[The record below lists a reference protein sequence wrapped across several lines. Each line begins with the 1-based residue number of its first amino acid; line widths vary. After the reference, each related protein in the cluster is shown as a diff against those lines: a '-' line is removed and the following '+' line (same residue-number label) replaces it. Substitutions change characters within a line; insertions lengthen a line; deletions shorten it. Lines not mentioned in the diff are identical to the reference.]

1 MNNILSSCAD
11 VFPQLEAFFVSH
23 LNPLAHSSHPMVDD
37 SLAAHQSEGSPMQ
50 CVESEGAR
58 VPEPSP
64 HRLSADH
71 PLVDSIAAKDTG
83 DSTVSQ
89 RWSRPR
95 KAKKTKLHQYSRKE
109 KAMIR
114 IYRLYGK
121 TINQVTI
128 LTGASTATISRYVRD
143 GAINDIIED
152 WDYVDAEFY
161 RKYPPLD
168 TDELIHRHDC
178 LRRAG
183 GGPRN
188 LFSHRQEDVDTRY
201 LDFPTTGLPPSSGPS
216 RTRVTRQRPAR
227 VTPLPANDIATP
239 AMEVQEESNPG
250 TEPEDVPDRGP
261 SPGTCQDE
269 AIYISSDDEEDD
281 IEPTSDHP
289 PTQASS
295 EDQTTLFKA
304 FYANLDFD
312 MSQHHA
318 ALANCDLGTAQHVLP
333 LRQWP
338 QDRLVQIYQRSI
350 PSLHYF
356 ECLVLAKGVSNIALD
371 GTIEKSATRQRLD
384 EAPAIWTLPV
394 QRFLA
399 SLTPNL
405 SMHSSL
411 LQGLGLGSLGR
422 LITVAGWSDKG
433 LLSDSCPHIR
443 SRLSRL
449 HRYVLYCEL
458 KMAIQNTA
466 QEGWLGNYY
475 VPFIVQRAERQV
487 PLVEPA
493 MRIPLNIGSFA
504 GLDIDLSTHAPMLIE
519 RGISTLEDVA
529 ELGKWS
535 LKNIR
540 IMLMEVAP
548 ELTILERFVLA
559 HSIKFSTPDGYFK
572 RGMMR
577 ARLNT
582 CPDLW
587 NGTPNKILAG
597 REQDLSDCLPKLAD
611 AGLGTLGAL
620 YAISHWD
627 GAELGDLLE
636 EAAKISPVKAAIII
650 QAIKETVSVHIKLS
664 VRIFPYNVLFNEVMG
679 PPSTFAIPKLDD
691 CTAAS
696 PMAPHSIIPIDT
708 HQTTSRSI
716 PAPPGD
722 GTRGAG
728 QLRFIPYDPAGRN
741 PLRRYF
747 GGGRRNYYTRGDRA
761 NVRWLYTIG
770 KLDWSGIH
778 AMTGISRGTINSY
791 IENNRADPDDV
802 TRDVD
807 FISERIRREYP
818 PPWDDQVP
826 HTPISERAA
835 HRKRR
840 KLSDDANQEET
851 GNTDSDL
858 TSLEDSPP
866 PRPSTSDQDR
876 FVEEPRSRKK
886 QRLLTG
892 GTQAVFEAALP
903 SQACDD
909 LPLLQPMSGMPI
921 LEDDDA
927 MDATEPA
934 NHSVPPLG
942 NTVPGPRSLQF
953 RQQRFATEF
962 LANLDFDLSA
972 HAPALAQCDLGTA
985 RDVYPLRN
993 WTTSDLMFT
1002 LAEAMPQL
1010 PYIERYE
1017 LARRIKTMSATCG
1030 AVKSPMRM
1038 QLDEVQEVLQIP
1050 ILGFLSRLSVDCSQY
1065 LPKLEGAGLRT
1076 LGAIVVISGWTSAE
1090 VEDVLKGAVPDM
1102 KPLHR
1107 FILTKAL
1114 ARLSDAIKASG
1125 ANATRTL
1132 IDHFREGPAGLSNAS
1147 YPVLGAWFFSS
1158 LDHDLSA
1165 RTGVLAA
1172 VGLVTSK
1179 EVASLRPWSVEDLH
1193 EMFKELLPDLLAVE
1207 RHVLI
1212 RGIKSSLHGVP
1223 QRSPLRVSAAKFL
1236 AKREHDL
1243 SAFLDDL
1250 DRAGIGSL
1258 GALLAVSHWSRNEL
1272 LALLQEA
1279 TPAMSFVRRYMLIR
1293 ALHSEGDRLLAGEP
1307 A

>member
-23 LNPLAHSSHPMVDD
+23 LNPLAHSSHPMVDG

-50 CVESEGAR
+50 GVESEGAR

-95 KAKKTKLHQYSRKE
+95 KAKKTKLPQYSRKE

-121 TINQVTI
+121 TVNQVTI

-178 LRRAG
+178 LKRAR

-188 LFSHRQEDVDTRY
+188 LFGHRQEDVDTRY

-239 AMEVQEESNPG
+239 AMEVQEELNPAS
-250 TEPEDVPDRGP
+250 EPEDVSDRGP
-261 SPGTCQDE
+261 PPGTCQDE

-281 IEPTSDHP
+281 IEPSSDRP
-289 PTQASS
+289 PTPASS
-295 EDQTTLFKA
+295 EEQITHFRD
-304 FYANLDFD
+304 FYTNLDFD
-312 MSQHHA
+312 MSQHHP

-338 QDRLVQIYQRSI
+338 QDRLVQIYHRSI
-350 PSLHYF
+350 PSLRCF
-356 ECLVLAKGVSNIALD
+356 ECVVLARGVSNIGLN
-371 GTIEKSATRQRLD
+371 GTFEKSAIRQRLD
-384 EAPAIWTLPV
+384 EVPEVWTFPV
-394 QRFLA
+394 HAFLT
-399 SLTPNL
+399 SLSPNL
-405 SMHSSL
+405 SVHANFFEN
-411 LQGLGLGSLGR
+411 LGLDTLGR
-422 LITVAGWSDKG
+422 LITVAAWSDKD
-433 LLSDSCPHIR
+433 LLSASMGPKA
-443 SRLSRL
+443 LSRL
-449 HRYVLYCEL
+449 HRYVLGREL
-458 KMAIQNTA
+458 KTVVLRLGQVDWLRSYYIPSILQRV
-466 QEGWLGNYY
+466 EGK
-475 VPFIVQRAERQV
+475 A
-487 PLVEPA
+487 PLVKPA
-493 MRIPLNIGSFA
+493 MRIPLNVASFA
-504 GLDIDLSTHAPMLIE
+504 SLDIDLSTHAPLLVE

-529 ELGKWS
+529 ELGSWS
-535 LKNIR
+535 PKDLR
-540 IMLMEVAP
+540 SMLRDVAP
-548 ELTILERFVLA
+548 ELTVLERFVFA
-559 HSIKFSTPDGYFK
+559 HSIKSSTPDGRFQK
-572 RGMMR
+572 GSMR

-650 QAIKETVSVHIKLS
+650 QAIKETVSVHIRLP
-664 VRIFPYNVLFNEVMG
+664 IFLYNAFYNEVVG
-679 PPSTFAIPKLDD
+679 YALL
-691 CTAAS
+691 
-696 PMAPHSIIPIDT
+696 MAPPIDIQPRT
-708 HQTTSRSI
+708 SQATPAPLGGETRGIDQLHFIQYHPASNRNVYVRYLGRRYSRS
-716 PAPPGD
+716 
-722 GTRGAG
+722 
-728 QLRFIPYDPAGRN
+728 
-741 PLRRYF
+741 
-747 GGGRRNYYTRGDRA
+747 DRA
-761 NVRWLYTIG
+761 DVRWMYTIG
-770 KLDWSGIH
+770 RLNRTAIQVI
-778 AMTGISRGTINSY
+778 TGIGKRTINSF
-791 IENNRADPDDV
+791 IENSRADPDD
-802 TRDVD
+802 TARDED
-807 FISERIRREYP
+807 YISDHVRREYP
-818 PPWDDQVP
+818 PPWCNRAP
-826 HTPISERAA
+826 HTPVSKQAT
-835 HRKRR
+835 HRKTR
-840 KLSDDANQEET
+840 KRSSNAKQEET

-858 TSLEDSPP
+858 TSLEDSPS
-866 PRPSTSDQDR
+866 PRPPA
-876 FVEEPRSRKK
+876 VERSVEDTCSRKRR
-886 QRLLTG
+886 RLLASRTP
-892 GTQAVFEAALP
+892 AEFEVRTMTSSLID
-903 SQACDD
+903 QACND
-909 LPLLQPMSGMPI
+909 LPLSQPVSATPV
-921 LEDDDA
+921 LEISDSDGDA
-927 MDATEPA
+927 MDTADPA
-934 NHSVPPLG
+934 GHRELPLA
-942 NTVPGPRSLQF
+942 NTAPGARPLQS

-993 WTTSDLMFT
+993 WATMDLLFT

-1010 PYIERYE
+1010 LYIERYE
-1017 LARRIKTMSATCG
+1017 LSRRIKTMSANG
-1030 AVKSPMRM
+1030 GVVKSPMRM
-1038 QLDEVQEVLQIP
+1038 QLDEVPEVRRSP
-1050 ILGFLSRLSVDCSQY
+1050 IRGFLSRLSIDCSQY
-1065 LPKLEGAGLRT
+1065 LPMIEGAGLRD
-1076 LGAIVVISGWTSAE
+1076 LGAIVVISGWTSVE
-1090 VEDVLKGAVPDM
+1090 VENVLKGVVPDM

-1107 FILTKAL
+1107 FILKKAL
-1114 ARLSDAIKASG
+1114 ARLSGAIQRSG
-1125 ANATRTL
+1125 TNATRAL
-1132 IDHFREGPAGLSNAS
+1132 IAHYREEPAGPSNAS
-1147 YPVLGAWFFSS
+1147 SPALGAWFYGA
-1158 LDHDLSA
+1158 LDHDLSTRA
-1165 RTGVLAA
+1165 GVLAG
-1172 VGLVTSK
+1172 VGFVTSQ
-1179 EVASLRPWSVEDLH
+1179 EIASLRPWSVEDLH
-1193 EMFKELLPDLLAVE
+1193 EMFMELLPELTAVE
-1207 RHVLI
+1207 RYVLI

-1258 GALLAVSHWSRNEL
+1258 GALLSVSHWSLKEL
-1272 LALLQEA
+1272 FALLQEA

-1293 ALHSEGDRLLAGEP
+1293 ALHSEGDRILAGEP
-1307 A
+1307 M